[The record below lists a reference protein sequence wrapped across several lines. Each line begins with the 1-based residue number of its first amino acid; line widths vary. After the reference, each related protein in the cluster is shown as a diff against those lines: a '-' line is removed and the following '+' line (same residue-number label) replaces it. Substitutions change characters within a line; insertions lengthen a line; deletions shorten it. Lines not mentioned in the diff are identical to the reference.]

1 MRADDLMIRLT
12 PAPGRGTPTTRP
24 RSTLGSAA
32 VPRRPYHRQ
41 IFDGIR
47 EAILA
52 GRLRPAD
59 RLPATRELA
68 NELGVARNT
77 AARAYEDLLA
87 AGYLEAR
94 VGAGTYV
101 SSGIRPPVG
110 RGSTPP
116 VGRGSTPPVGRGST
130 PLLGPPAPRSAQ
142 VPARAADPLRFDFLP
157 GIPDWD
163 AFPRALWHRL
173 LGRALRARPSE
184 LRRYGDPA
192 GYFPLREAIARYLA
206 VSRGTVATPE
216 QVVIV
221 SGSQQAL
228 DLIARRVLSGRDTA
242 AIEDPGY
249 PEARRLLSAA
259 AARLCTVPVDDQGM
273 VVERLATAAGSDPR
287 LVYLTPSHQ
296 FPTGATLSLA
306 RRLAL
311 LDWAGRRDAL
321 IVEDDYD
328 SEFRAPGRT
337 IESLQGL
344 DRGHRVIYIG
354 TFSTVLFPPLR
365 VGYVVLPPSMVEPFV
380 LTKWQADR
388 QTPTLEQIALTDFI
402 LEGHFE
408 RHLRR
413 MRRLVAA
420 RRRAMLAAITDR
432 LGDVEVAGADSGMHL
447 MMRLPPLTGHAA
459 REVEERVSAAAAE
472 LSIAVYPVAPC
483 RSGPVRQAA
492 FALGYAAVSEEII
505 REGISAFAGAIR
517 RVYRD
522 GHR

>member
-1 MRADDLMIRLT
+1 MLADDFMLTLT
-12 PAPGRGTPTTRP
+12 PSEGRGSTPSEGRGSTPTRT
-24 RSTLGSAA
+24 AA
-32 VPRRPYHRQ
+32 PRRPYHRQ
-41 IFDGIR
+41 IFEGLR
-47 EAILA
+47 EAILD
-52 GRLRPAD
+52 GRLRPGD

-68 NELGVARNT
+68 SALGVARNT

-87 AGYLEAR
+87 GGYLEAR
-94 VGAGTYV
+94 VGAGTFV
-101 SSGIRPPVG
+101 SSGIRPPLG

-116 VGRGSTPPVGRGST
+116 
-130 PLLGPPAPRSAQ
+130 LGHTMPQGAPA
-142 VPARAADPLRFDFLP
+142 PARAKEPHRFDFLP

-173 LGRALRARPSE
+173 LGRALRARASE

-192 GYFPLREAIARYLA
+192 GYFPLRAAIARHLA
-206 VSRGTVATPE
+206 VSRGTLATPE

-228 DLIARRVLSGRDTA
+228 DLIARMLLSKKDVA
-242 AIEDPGY
+242 AVEDPGY
-249 PEARRLLSAA
+249 PEARRLLSTV
-259 AARLCTVPVDDQGM
+259 AARLHAVPVDAQGM
-273 VVERLATAAGSDPR
+273 VVERLTTAVERSDPK
-287 LVYLTPSHQ
+287 LVYVTPSHQ

-311 LDWAGRRDAL
+311 LDWAGRHGSL
-321 IVEDDYD
+321 IIEDDYD

-337 IESLQGL
+337 VESLQGL

-388 QTPTLEQIALTDFI
+388 QTPTLEQLALTDFI

-413 MRRLVAA
+413 MRRLVAS
-420 RRRAMLAAITDR
+420 RRQAMRQAIADH
-432 LGDVEVAGADSGMHL
+432 LGDATVFGADSGMHL
-447 MMRLPPLTGHAA
+447 MIRLPTLRGRTAK
-459 REVEERVSAAAAE
+459 EVEEHVAAAAAE
-472 LSIAVYPVAPC
+472 LGIAVYPVAPC

-492 FALGYAAVSEEII
+492 FVLGYAAVSEESI
-505 REGISAFAGAIR
+505 REGTATLAAAIR
-517 RVYRD
+517 RIYRD
-522 GHR
+522 TLPGARR